1 MQRRV
6 FSREE
11 LAFLVG
17 VPAAWAVLLLFHP
30 SGDIKTLYE
39 DVRDEVTAMLVVHI
53 GTMLFTPL
61 MAVAFYLLV
70 RGVDGTAALVSR
82 IALVPFVIF
91 YSAWEVL
98 QGIGNGILIH
108 EVNGRPESERAAGAD
123 LVREFAENPLARDL
137 GVFASIGGLGL
148 ITAAIAAGVALR
160 RHAGAPLSVAV
171 LLGISGFLINAHP
184 PPFGPIGLA
193 FFIVAVLL
201 FARSQAQTNTL
212 TAQPTSA

>member
-1 MQRRV
+1 
-6 FSREE
+6 
-11 LAFLVG
+11 
-17 VPAAWAVLLLFHP
+17 
-30 SGDIKTLYE
+30 
-39 DVRDEVTAMLVVHI
+39 
-53 GTMLFTPL
+53 
-61 MAVAFYLLV
+61 
-70 RGVDGTAALVSR
+70 
-82 IALVPFVIF
+82 
-91 YSAWEVL
+91 
-98 QGIGNGILIH
+98 
-108 EVNGRPESERAAGAD
+108 
-123 LVREFAENPLARDL
+123 
-137 GVFASIGGLGL
+137 L